1 MKIITDEEAD
11 KINAEQLEIA
21 KEAAQTEPEKKRL
34 SSWKDSILFKVG
46 SIGFLILLL
55 LIPLGMI
62 DSLLDERLARRDSTI
77 TEITSTWGKE
87 QTIIGPVLIIPYRH
101 FYKTWVEENVK
112 EGDKVTQQRREVV
125 ESKISTAYF
134 LPTQL
139 DISGDLKPDQLHRG
153 IYDAI
158 VYTGNLKISG
168 QFDKVDFSSL
178 QIEENN
184 ILWEGATISFGITD
198 LRGTHETLMLQAD
211 KQKLAL
217 IPGGLIPN
225 FVSGVQTSVKDLIK
239 ADKRNLNVNLNL
251 VLNGSSGLQIAPIG
265 IQNNISLNSSWK
277 DPGFNGAFLPMK
289 REISEQGFKA
299 QWQISYYGR
308 DYPQQWCDTCANNG
322 LFSIEAVNKSL
333 FGLTLVSPIDSYRN
347 VERSI
352 KYGVLFVTLVF
363 TAFFLFE
370 VSGKIKIHPF
380 QYLLVGAALC
390 LFYLALLS
398 LSEFIAFILAYI
410 LASCASTTLIT
421 LYSMAVLK
429 SGKRGLLMAVGLITT
444 YSFLYVTL
452 QATDYALLIGTVG
465 LFMALSLVMYAT
477 RDIDWYA
484 QRS

>member
-1 MKIITDEEAD
+1 MNSIADEKPDAVNE
-11 KINAEQLEIA
+11 EQ
-21 KEAAQTEPEKKRL
+21 KMTSPEKKPI
-34 SSWKDSILFKVG
+34 SSWKNNILFKVG

-55 LIPLGMI
+55 LIPLSMI

-87 QTIIGPVLIIPYRH
+87 QTIVGPVLIIPYRY
-101 FYKTWVEENVK
+101 FYKTWLEETVK
-112 EGDKVTQQRREVV
+112 HGNKEIQQRKEVI
-125 ESKISTAYF
+125 ENRIINAYF
-134 LPTQL
+134 LPTHL
-139 DISGDLKPDQLHRG
+139 NISGDLKPDKLHRG

-158 VYTGNLKISG
+158 VYTGNLKIAG
-168 QFDKVDFSSL
+168 QFNKIDFSSFK
-178 QIEENN
+178 IADKD
-184 ILWEGATISFGITD
+184 ILWDDATISFALTD
-198 LRGTHETLMLQAD
+198 LRGTHETLMLEAD

-217 IPGGLIPN
+217 IPGGLVPD
-225 FVSGVQTSVKDLIK
+225 FASGVQTNLKGLLNQTKRDLNI
-239 ADKRNLNVNLNL
+239 NLSL

-265 IQNNISLNSSWK
+265 IQNNIALTSSWQ
-277 DPGFNGAFLPMK
+277 DPSFNGAFLPMQ
-289 REISEQGFKA
+289 RELSAQGFKA
-299 QWQISYYGR
+299 QWQVSYYGR
-308 DYPQQWCDTCANNG
+308 NYPQLWSETFNNG
-322 LFSIEAVNKSL
+322 AFTLEAVNSSL
-333 FGLTLVSPIDSYRN
+333 FGVTLVSPIDSYRN

-429 SGKRGLLMAVGLITT
+429 SGKRGLLITVGLITT
-444 YSFLYVTL
+444 YGFLYVTL

-465 LFMALSLVMYAT
+465 LFMALSLVMYTT

-484 QRS
+484 QRN

>member
-1 MKIITDEEAD
+1 MNIISDEEAD
-11 KINAEQLEIA
+11 EMNEKPEM
-21 KEAAQTEPEKKRL
+21 TYPEKKL
-34 SSWKDSILFKVG
+34 VSSWKDSILSKVA

-62 DSLLDERLARRDSTI
+62 DSLLDERLGRRDSTI

-87 QTIIGPVLIIPYRH
+87 QTIVGPVLIIPYRY
-101 FYKTWVEENVK
+101 FYKTWVEETVK
-112 EGDKVTQQRREVV
+112 KGNQEIQQRKEVIENKV
-125 ESKISTAYF
+125 INAYF

-139 DISGDLKPDQLHRG
+139 NISGDLKPDKLHRG

-158 VYTGNLKISG
+158 VYTGNLKIAG
-168 QFDKVDFSSL
+168 QFNKIDFSAFK
-178 QIEENN
+178 IADKD
-184 ILWEGATISFGITD
+184 ILWDDATISFALTD
-198 LRGTHETLMLQAD
+198 LRGTHETLMLEAD

-217 IPGGLIPN
+217 IPGGLVPN
-225 FVSGVQTSVKDLIK
+225 FVSGVQTNIK
-239 ADKRNLNVNLNL
+239 GLLNQTKRDLNVNLNL

-265 IQNNISLNSSWK
+265 IQNNVALNSSWQ
-277 DPGFNGAFLPMK
+277 DPSFNGAFLPMQ
-289 REISEQGFKA
+289 RELSEQGFKA

-308 DYPQQWCDTCANNG
+308 NYPQLWSETFNNG
-322 LFSIEAVNKSL
+322 AFTLEAVNSSL
-333 FGLTLVSPIDSYRN
+333 FGVTLVSPIDSYRN

-390 LFYLALLS
+390 LFYLTLLS

-410 LASCASTTLIT
+410 MASCASTTLIT

-444 YSFLYVTL
+444 YGFLYVTL

-465 LFMALSLVMYAT
+465 LFMALSLVMYTT

-484 QRS
+484 QRN

>member
-1 MKIITDEEAD
+1 MNMMKDEEVESEND
-11 KINAEQLEIA
+11 K
-21 KEAAQTEPEKKRL
+21 PEKTFREKKPT

-62 DSLLDERLARRDSTI
+62 DSLLTERLQRRDSTI

-87 QTIIGPVLIIPYRH
+87 QTIVGPVLIVPYRY
-101 FYKTWVEENVK
+101 FYKTWVEETVK
-112 EGDKVTQQRREVV
+112 QGNKEIEQRKEVTENKV
-125 ESKISTAYF
+125 INAYF

-139 DISGDLKPDQLHRG
+139 SINGDLKPDNLHRG

-158 VYTGNLKISG
+158 VYTGNLKIAAHFK
-168 QFDKVDFSSL
+168 QLDFTNFKIEDK
-178 QIEENN
+178 N
-184 ILWEGATISFGITD
+184 ILWDEATISFAFTD
-198 LRGTHETLMLQAD
+198 LRGTHETLMLEVD

-217 IPGGLIPN
+217 IPGGLVPN
-225 FVSGVQTSVKDLIK
+225 FVSGVQTNLKGLLSETKRDLS
-239 ADKRNLNVNLNL
+239 VNLNL

-265 IQNNISLNSSWK
+265 IQNNVTLNSSWK
-277 DPGFNGAFLPMK
+277 DPSFNGAFLPMK
-289 REISEQGFKA
+289 RDISEQGFNA
-299 QWQISYYGR
+299 NWQISYYGR
-308 DYPQQWCDTCANNG
+308 NYPQLWSEMFNNG
-322 LFSIEAVNKSL
+322 TFTLEAINSSL
-333 FGLTLVSPIDSYRN
+333 FGVTLVSPIDSYRN

-398 LSEFIAFILAYI
+398 LSEFMAFMLAYI
-410 LASCASTTLIT
+410 IAACASTTMTT

-429 SGKRGLLMAVGLITT
+429 NGKRGLLMAGGLITT
-444 YSFLYVTL
+444 YGFLYVTL

-465 LFMALSLVMYAT
+465 LFMALSLVMYTT

-484 QRS
+484 PTSNDN

>member
-1 MKIITDEEAD
+1 MNSITDENSD
-11 KINAEQLEIA
+11 TINPEPEINY
-21 KEAAQTEPEKKRL
+21 PEKKPV

-62 DSLLDERLARRDSTI
+62 DSLLGERLSRRDSTI

-87 QTIIGPVLIIPYRH
+87 QTIVGPVLIIPYRY
-101 FYKTWVEENVK
+101 FYKTWVEETVK
-112 EGDKVTQQRREVV
+112 KGSQEIQQRKEVI
-125 ESKISTAYF
+125 ENKIINAYF

-139 DISGDLKPDQLHRG
+139 NISGDLKPDKLHRG

-158 VYTGNLKISG
+158 VYTGNLKIAG
-168 QFDKVDFSSL
+168 QFNKIDFSAFK
-178 QIEENN
+178 IADND
-184 ILWEGATISFGITD
+184 ILWDDATISFALTD
-198 LRGTHETLMLQAD
+198 LRGTHETLLLEAN

-217 IPGGLIPN
+217 IPGGLVPN
-225 FVSGVQTSVKDLIK
+225 FVSGVQTNVKGLLNQT
-239 ADKRNLNVNLNL
+239 KRDLNVNLNL

-265 IQNNISLNSSWK
+265 IQNNVALNSSWQ
-277 DPGFNGAFLPMK
+277 DPNFNGAFLPMQ
-289 REISEQGFKA
+289 RDISAQGFKA

-308 DYPQQWCDTCANNG
+308 NYPQLWSETFNNG
-322 LFSIEAVNKSL
+322 AFTLESVNSSL
-333 FGLTLVSPIDSYRN
+333 FGVTLVSPIDSYRN

-390 LFYLALLS
+390 LFYLTLLS

-410 LASCASTTLIT
+410 LAASASTVLIT

-429 SGKRGLLMAVGLITT
+429 SGQRGLLMAGGLITT
-444 YSFLYVTL
+444 YGFLYITL
-452 QATDYALLIGTVG
+452 QVTDYALLIGTVG

-477 RDIDWYA
+477 RDIDWYM

>member
-1 MKIITDEEAD
+1 MNIIADEEQD
-11 KINAEQLEIA
+11 EINAEP
-21 KEAAQTEPEKKRL
+21 TMTYPEKKPV
-34 SSWKDSILFKVG
+34 SSWKDSILSKVA

-62 DSLLDERLARRDSTI
+62 DSLLDERLGRRDSTI

-87 QTIIGPVLIIPYRH
+87 QTIVGPVLIIPYRY
-101 FYKTWVEENVK
+101 FYKTWIEETVK
-112 EGDKVTQQRREVV
+112 KGNQEIQQRKEVV
-125 ESKISTAYF
+125 ENKIINAYF

-139 DISGDLKPDQLHRG
+139 NISGDLKPDKLHRG

-158 VYTGNLKISG
+158 VYTGNLKIAG
-168 QFDKVDFSSL
+168 QFTKIDFSAFK
-178 QIEENN
+178 IADKD
-184 ILWEGATISFGITD
+184 ILWDDATVSFALTD
-198 LRGTHETLMLQAD
+198 LRGTHETLMLEAD

-217 IPGGLIPN
+217 IPGGLVPN
-225 FVSGVQTSVKDLIK
+225 FVSGVQTNVKGLVNQT
-239 ADKRNLNVNLNL
+239 KRDLNVNLNL

-265 IQNNISLNSSWK
+265 IQNNVSLNSSWQ
-277 DPGFNGAFLPMK
+277 DPSFNGAFLPMQ
-289 REISEQGFKA
+289 RELSEQGFKA

-308 DYPQQWCDTCANNG
+308 NYPQLWSETFNNG
-322 LFSIEAVNKSL
+322 TFTLEAVNSSL
-333 FGLTLVSPIDSYRN
+333 FGVTLVSPIDSYRN

-410 LASCASTTLIT
+410 IASCASTTLIT

-429 SGKRGLLMAVGLITT
+429 SGKRGLLMAGGLITT

-465 LFMALSLVMYAT
+465 LFMALSLVMYTT

>member
-1 MKIITDEEAD
+1 MSEENNEIDDTDESGFD
-11 KINAEQLEIA
+11 YPKA
-21 KEAAQTEPEKKRL
+21 KPL
-34 SSWKDSILFKVG
+34 SSWKDSILAKVA
-46 SIGFLILLL
+46 SIGFLILIL

-62 DSLLDERLARRDSTI
+62 DSLLDERLSRRDSTV
-77 TEITSTWGKE
+77 TEITSTWGKA
-87 QTIIGPVLIIPYRH
+87 QTIVGPVLIVPYRY
-101 FYKTWVEENVK
+101 FYKTWVEETVK
-112 EGDKVTQQRREVV
+112 QGNKEVV
-125 ESKISTAYF
+125 QRKEVIENKIVNAYF
-134 LPTQL
+134 LPSQL
-139 DISGDLKPDQLHRG
+139 DINGDLKPDKLHRG

-158 VYTGNLKISG
+158 VYTGNLKIAG
-168 QFDKVDFSSL
+168 QFNPDFSSFK
-178 QIEENN
+178 IEEKN
-184 ILWEGATISFGITD
+184 ILWDDAAISFALTD
-198 LRGTHETLMLQAD
+198 LRGTHETLMLEAD

-217 IPGGLIPN
+217 IPGSLVPN
-225 FVSGVQTSVKDLIK
+225 FVSGVQTNIK
-239 ADKRNLNVNLNL
+239 GLMSGNKKNLSVNLSL

-265 IQNNISLNSSWK
+265 VQNNVTLNSSWP
-277 DPGFNGAFLPMK
+277 DPSFNGAFLPTQRK
-289 REISEQGFKA
+289 VSPQGFKA

-308 DYPQQWCDTCANNG
+308 DYPQQWSEIFNNEA
-322 LFSIEAVNKSL
+322 FNINAVNNSL

-370 VSGKIKIHPF
+370 VSDKIKIHTF

-398 LSEFIAFILAYI
+398 LSEFIAFLLSYI
-410 LASCASTTLIT
+410 IAACASTTLIT

-429 SGKRGLLMAVGLITT
+429 SGERGLLMAGGLITT
-444 YSFLYVTL
+444 YGFLYVTL

-465 LFMALSLVMYAT
+465 LFMALSLVMYTT

>member
-1 MKIITDEEAD
+1 MNIISDEEAD
-11 KINAEQLEIA
+11 EMNEKPEM
-21 KEAAQTEPEKKRL
+21 TYPEKKPV
-34 SSWKDSILFKVG
+34 SSWKDSILSKVA

-62 DSLLDERLARRDSTI
+62 DSLLDERLGRRDSTI

-87 QTIIGPVLIIPYRH
+87 QTIVGPVLIIPYRY
-101 FYKTWVEENVK
+101 FYKTWVEETVK
-112 EGDKVTQQRREVV
+112 KGNQEIQQRKEVIENKV
-125 ESKISTAYF
+125 INAYF

-139 DISGDLKPDQLHRG
+139 NISGDLKPDKLHRG

-158 VYTGNLKISG
+158 VYTGNLKIAG
-168 QFDKVDFSSL
+168 QFNKIDFSAFK
-178 QIEENN
+178 IADKD
-184 ILWEGATISFGITD
+184 ILWDDATISFALTD
-198 LRGTHETLMLQAD
+198 LRGTHETLMLEAD

-217 IPGGLIPN
+217 IPGGLVPN
-225 FVSGVQTSVKDLIK
+225 FVSGVQTNIK
-239 ADKRNLNVNLNL
+239 GLLNQTKRDLNVNLNL

-265 IQNNISLNSSWK
+265 IQNNVALNSSWQ
-277 DPGFNGAFLPMK
+277 DPSFNGAFLPMQ
-289 REISEQGFKA
+289 RELSEQGFKA

-308 DYPQQWCDTCANNG
+308 NYPQLWSETFNNG
-322 LFSIEAVNKSL
+322 AFTLEAVNSSL
-333 FGLTLVSPIDSYRN
+333 FGVTLVSPIDSYRN

-390 LFYLALLS
+390 LFYLTLLS

-410 LASCASTTLIT
+410 MASCASTTLIT

-444 YSFLYVTL
+444 YGFLYVTL

-465 LFMALSLVMYAT
+465 LFMALSLVMYTT

-484 QRS
+484 QRN